1 MVMNQGTAKQVLL
14 SELIRSVSGV
24 LLENQYSAG
33 TIESYRMV
41 WRKLQQYF
49 DSSGEI
55 YYQQDTAMVFLR
67 NEYGIISGEPMKKPQ
82 VDALRKV
89 QVLEDYYAL
98 GDIMPK
104 RKSRKYDYPDQFK
117 GIFENFIEYR
127 HKKGYSARRKQS
139 YMLYL
144 ERFGE
149 YLSAEGIEEFSEI
162 KERHLIAFAGYL
174 SQFPE
179 PTMANTLSTIKS
191 LLVYAFEQGVL
202 RVDLSKVVPKSGYRK
217 NRPLPSAYSREE
229 VERVLKAVDRSNP
242 VGKRDYAILMLAAK
256 LGIRAGDIVNL
267 KLSDLKWD
275 KSCVEFIQEKT
286 EKAIVL
292 PILDDV
298 GEAIIDYLKNG
309 RPKTDKKNV
318 FVVHRAPF
326 HEFTGKCLH
335 HLVKK
340 HILSAGIKV
349 KRESKL
355 GPHSLR
361 HSLASALLEA
371 NTPLPVISEVLGH
384 TNSGTTGLY
393 LKIGISQ
400 LRKCA
405 LEVPHATS

>member
-1 MVMNQGTAKQVLL
+1 MNQGTDKQVHL
-14 SELIRSVSGV
+14 SELICSVSGV
-24 LLENQYSAG
+24 LLEKQYSAG
-33 TIESYRMV
+33 AIGSYRTV

-49 DSSGEI
+49 DSSDEI
-55 YYQQDTAMVFLR
+55 YYRQDTAMGFLR
-67 NEYGIISGEPMKKPQ
+67 DEYGIIPGEPMKKPQ
-82 VDALRKV
+82 IDALRKV
-89 QVLEDYYAL
+89 QVLEDYYTL
-98 GDIMPK
+98 GDITPK

-117 GIFENFIEYR
+117 DIFEGFIEYR
-127 HKKGYSARRKQS
+127 RKKGYSIRQKQL
-139 YMLYL
+139 YTLYL

-149 YLSAEGIEEFSEI
+149 YLNTEGVVEFSEI
-162 KERHLIAFAGYL
+162 KERHLIAFAGYI
-174 SQFPE
+174 SQFPK
-179 PTMANTLSTIKS
+179 PTIANTLSVTKS
-191 LLVYAFEQGVL
+191 LLVYAYEQGL
-202 RVDLSKVVPKSGYRK
+202 LPVDLSKAVPKSGYRK

-229 VERVLKAVDRSNP
+229 VERVLKAVDRGNP
-242 VGKRDYAILMLAAK
+242 VGKRDYAVLMLAAK

-275 KSCVEFIQEKT
+275 KSCIEFIQGKT

-298 GEAIIDYLKNG
+298 GEAIIDYLKYG
-309 RPKTDKKNV
+309 RPKTEKKNV
-318 FVVHRAPF
+318 FIVHRAPF
-326 HEFTGKCLH
+326 HEFTGKNLH

-340 HILSAGIKV
+340 HILSSGIKV

-361 HSLASALLEA
+361 HSLASALLEI

-384 TNSGTTGLY
+384 TNPGTTGLY

-405 LEVPHATS
+405 LEVSHAAS